1 MAIRRVEGS
10 IELPEVSELQRERPQ
25 VQQADTK
32 QVQADTKQES
42 VLRQFLPRRN
52 SVGSS
57 FVQKQLKTLLQNRVS
72 PSLDELMHDI
82 LSSARGSDTVRQL
95 RAAQSL
101 NGLRKLADSQDSR
114 AARLMSS
121 TREKLALQ
129 PERLNQILDEFSASA
144 DLLTNTDSYSTD
156 PAAARQ
162 RLIDLG
168 FSQTTV
174 RKLSDTSAVR
184 LAALDDATLI
194 EVGKKNMTI
203 EQAFSA
209 KLDTLPQ
216 ELFDKLTTLSGA
228 EQARI
233 TSLSAEQMAAELRQI
248 DAPPS
253 PPTGT
258 DATQA
263 RARLINLGFA
273 KTTVKKLSDASALR
287 LSALDDGLLTDI
299 AKRNMSYEQEFAAK
313 IDSLPEHIFE
323 KLKALPANEQKTL
336 ALKSKEEIVA
346 QLSPSEVTLHAMP
359 EATPAPLI
367 DAIRRAE
374 TSIDLSIYL
383 FTSKSVTDALKE
395 AAARGVRVRVML
407 EPEVV
412 GQKDANVAKAE
423 ELKAAG
429 IEVKD
434 TPPEF
439 SEGNRVDHAKFMLI
453 DGKELLF
460 GTGNIVKSGL
470 GESSKPKFNNR
481 DFWVTDRRSEAVS
494 EAVQLFNA
502 DWNRESTTG
511 INFKHLVVTPD
522 NASRKLFD
530 MIDNAQN
537 RLWVYN
543 QSLSDQTVIDK
554 LIAAK
559 ARGVDVK
566 VILNDARSSDDKNLA
581 ARAKLEAA
589 GIPCGFYRKHTLH
602 AKGMVADDLAYIG
615 SQNFTNGGLYNNR
628 EFGQI
633 IAEPAFVKQLS
644 DVFTEDFKTTGLVTG
659 DRTQELNQIRIHP
672 MPDSSSY
679 PIVAAINSAT
689 TSVDL
694 EVYML
699 TDPSVTDALKLAAKR
714 GVRVRV
720 MLEPQT
726 IGETKPY
733 EAKAAELRAAGV
745 EVKETPPEFNT
756 NSNVD
761 HAKFMIIDGRDMLF
775 GTGNLVKSGLGESM
789 KDEWNNRDFWVQN
802 TYQEAV
808 REAQLLFERDWNRQ
822 STSDIDFKHL
832 VVTPDNANSR
842 ILNLIDNATDRLYV
856 FNQSLTDPTVIDKLI
871 AAKARGVDV
880 RVLLGKPEDNDP
892 NRPAFDR
899 LAAAGVKVNY
909 YTKNYLHAKGIVS
922 DNQAFLGSQNF
933 TGGGLF
939 RNREVGQIFTQP
951 DIVNQ
956 LATIFL
962 ADEAN
967 PTRE

>member
-1 MAIRRVEGS
+1 MVRRVEGGR
-10 IELPEVSELQRERPQ
+10 IELPQLNEMSQEVEELQPQ
-25 VQQADTK
+25 TWQADAK
-32 QVQADTKQES
+32 QSLTG
-42 VLRQFLPRRN
+42 QFLRSRASIGN
-52 SVGSS
+52 S
-57 FVQKQLKTLLQNRVS
+57 FVQHQLHNLLKGK
-72 PSLDELMHDI
+72 SLHKFNEFMHDI
-82 LSSARGSDTVRQL
+82 LASARKSDSSRQL
-95 RAAQSL
+95 RTAQSL
-101 NGLRKLADSQDSR
+101 NELRKLADADSKQ
-114 AARLMSS
+114 AIQLLSS
-121 TREKLALQ
+121 TREKLSKPLQ
-129 PERLNQILDEFSASA
+129 PEQLNQALDDFSTSTEK
-144 DLLTNTDSYSTD
+144 LLTDFYSTD
-156 PAAARQ
+156 PATARQ
-162 RLIDLG
+162 RLLDLG

-174 RKLSDTSAVR
+174 RKLSNNSAVR
-184 LAALDDATLI
+184 LAALDDSTLI

-203 EQAFSA
+203 EQAFAA

-216 ELFDKLTTLSGA
+216 NLFDRLTTLSGA
-228 EQARI
+228 EQKRI
-233 TSLSAEQMAAELRQI
+233 TALSTEEMVAELSRLET
-248 DAPPS
+248 PPS
-253 PPTGT
+253 PPTNT
-258 DATQA
+258 DATKA
-263 RARLINLGFA
+263 RNRLIGLGFA
-273 KTTVKKLSDASALR
+273 KTTVKKLADSSAIR
-287 LSALDDGLLTDI
+287 LSALDDSLLLDV
-299 AKRNMSYEQEFAAK
+299 AKRNVAYEQEFAAK
-313 IDSLPEHIFE
+313 IDSLPDNIFQ
-323 KLKALPANEQKTL
+323 KLRELPADKQKTV
-336 ALKSKEEIVA
+336 ALKSRDEIIAELTTPVPA
-346 QLSPSEVTLHAMP
+346 DVTLHAMP
-359 EATPAPLI
+359 ESTATPLI
-367 DAIRRAE
+367 QAIQRAE

-423 ELKAAG
+423 ELRTAG

-439 SEGNRVDHAKFMLI
+439 SEGNKVDHAKFMI
-453 DGKELLF
+453 VDNKELLF

-481 DFWVTDRRSEAVS
+481 DFWVTDKRSESVA
-494 EAVQLFNA
+494 EAAQLFNA
-502 DWNRESTTG
+502 DWNRESTAG
-511 INFKHLVVTPD
+511 LNFKHLVVTPD
-522 NASRKLFD
+522 NASQKLFD
-530 MIDNAQN
+530 MIDNAQT

-543 QSLSDQTVIDK
+543 QSLNDQTVIDK

-559 ARGVDVK
+559 MRGVDVK
-566 VILNDARSSDDKNLA
+566 VILNDARSSDDKNLT

-602 AKGMVADDLAYIG
+602 AKGMVADNLAYIG
-615 SQNFTNGGLYNNR
+615 SQNFTTGGLYNNR

-633 IAEPAFVKQLS
+633 IAEPSFVKQLS

-659 DRTQELNQIRIHP
+659 ERTQELNQIRIHP

-679 PIVAAINSAT
+679 PIVAAINAAT

-745 EVKETPPEFNT
+745 EVKETPPDFNT

-808 REAQLLFERDWNRQ
+808 KEAQLLFERDWNRQ
-822 STSDIDFKHL
+822 STSDIEFKHL

-842 ILNLIDNATDRLYV
+842 IVNLIDSAKDRLYV
-856 FNQSLTDPTVIDKLI
+856 FNQSITDSNIIDKLI

-880 RVLLGKPEDNDP
+880 RVLLGKPEDSDP

-899 LAAAGVKVNY
+899 LAAAGIKVNY

-922 DNQAFLGSQNF
+922 DGQAFLGSQNF
-933 TGGGLF
+933 TGGGLI
-939 RNREVGQIFTQP
+939 RNREVGQIFNQT

-956 LATIFL
+956 LAEIFL
-962 ADEAN
+962 ADEAH